1 MRIPGGDL
9 APARRRG
16 HGGSYGRRRRRRGLR
31 ATLVVLLLAAGGGG
45 AYLLQR
51 DDSLVPQRLAAPPTT
66 CPTPA
71 APAKTTAKPAPAKPA
86 PAKPLALPAP
96 KQVRLV
102 LLNGTPRNGLVKTVG
117 DQLAAAGFVVTG
129 QGNAPAALRGASTVT
144 FGTGGSL
151 AGTLVSHWVL
161 GSRLVGDPKAVP
173 GTVRVVLG
181 SAFRRLATPAEA
193 AAAATA
199 KPATRPSAGT
209 SPAVP
214 APSPATC

>member
-9 APARRRG
+9 APARRRR
-16 HGGSYGRRRRRRGLR
+16 HGDSYGRRRKRRGLR
-31 ATLVVLLLAAGGGG
+31 VTLVVLLLAAAGGG

-51 DDSLVPQRLAAPPTT
+51 DDSLVPQRLATPPKT
-66 CPTPA
+66 CPTAA
-71 APAKTTAKPAPAKPA
+71 APSKTTAKP

-96 KQVRLV
+96 KQVSLV

-129 QGNAPAALRGASTVT
+129 QGNAPAALPGASTVT

-151 AGTLVSHWVL
+151 AGTLVSHWIL
-161 GSRLVGDPKAVP
+161 GSRLVGDPKVAP

-181 SAFRRLATPAEA
+181 STFRRLATPAEA
-193 AAAATA
+193 AADA
-199 KPATRPSAGT
+199 KPAAGT
-209 SPAVP
+209 SPVVP
-214 APSPATC
+214 APKASGC